1 MDCDLKQLVFA
12 FLLKFGRID
21 LEDIMVLKK
30 MYFSNHCSTDI
41 GFGSDT
47 YNDLNKWLFNLAGNE
62 ALEIIK
68 EMDLE
73 VFILEKLK
81 LLGRVPEDNLRFYFN
96 TDELGKLDEMLSKK
110 YIAYSWNNDASNDN
124 YRYLKLLQ
132 NGEIY
137 LFCKNNE
144 ELMTKFLQELD
155 DNGYI
160 NDKDFI
166 LEFLSLQ
173 NLNDEASHI
182 LTIEKFEEF
191 GYLYD
196 LNIEKVVKPLVKRKD
211 GNRTLLVG
219 NGNAF
224 K

>member
-1 MDCDLKQLVFA
+1 MNCDLKQLVFA

-30 MYFSNHCSTDI
+30 MYFSNDCSTECSASLFD
-41 GFGSDT
+41 
-47 YNDLNKWLFNLAGNE
+47 NDLNKWLFNLAGDE
-62 ALEIIK
+62 ALGIIK

-73 VFILEKLK
+73 VFIMEKLK
-81 LLGRVPEDNLRFYFN
+81 ILGRVPEENLRFYFN
-96 TDELGKLDEMLSKK
+96 TDELNRLDEMVSKK
-110 YIAYSWNNDASNDN
+110 YIAYSWNSDASNDN
-124 YRYLKLLQ
+124 YRYLRLLQ

-137 LFCKNNE
+137 LFRKNNE
-144 ELMTKFLQELD
+144 KLMYKFLQELD

-160 NDKDFI
+160 NDEDSV

-173 NLNDEASHI
+173 NLSEEASHI

-196 LNIEKVVKPLVKRKD
+196 LNIEKDVRSLVKRKD
-211 GNRTLLVG
+211 GVRGLLVG
-219 NGNAF
+219 NGNSF